1 MEVAFSVKILWAAN
15 FWQQSNDKTHS
26 KIQNWSPQI
35 IMFDHPVTFPFTCLF
50 YFLSATMQ
58 ASKLQAKQPRS
69 LSDINDPKKGHYSAC
84 SFKS

>member
-1 MEVAFSVKILWAAN
+1 
-15 FWQQSNDKTHS
+15 
-26 KIQNWSPQI
+26 
-35 IMFDHPVTFPFTCLF
+35 MFDHPVTFPFTCLF